1 MNDVLSII
9 GSVASIAS
17 IPLAFYLY
25 LKSQAE
31 KILGVRK
38 DIVNR
43 LAFQL
48 GEGRTLT
55 IFEVQAVID
64 ARLRENRL
72 KFGSIRPNEVIEDLV
87 TETIASPLL
96 ETGRKEEIVRALSG
110 LHTLGKLYSAVQDSQ
125 KIFEDFLSFL
135 RISKPDKESEQ
146 LVEAIK
152 SEEIG
157 KSTLSNQTPELF
169 GAIAS
174 VIAVLSSLF
183 AVADFSG
190 AVQLLPKIFNND
202 ILTSIGLGIAGSVIA
217 ALITF
222 LIKRHEK

>member
-31 KILGVRK
+31 KFLGVRK

-87 TETIASPLL
+87 TETIALNRPGFS
-96 ETGRKEEIVRALSG
+96 RHSV
-110 LHTLGKLYSAVQDSQ
+110 
-125 KIFEDFLSFL
+125 
-135 RISKPDKESEQ
+135 
-146 LVEAIK
+146 VE
-152 SEEIG
+152 
-157 KSTLSNQTPELF
+157 
-169 GAIAS
+169 
-174 VIAVLSSLF
+174 
-183 AVADFSG
+183 
-190 AVQLLPKIFNND
+190 
-202 ILTSIGLGIAGSVIA
+202 
-217 ALITF
+217 
-222 LIKRHEK
+222 H